1 MEYIYKYRK
10 RERERERERD
20 EMDEDKSN
28 IYTKL
33 SGLPVR
39 YTVYEGTGR
48 ITQYVAYGVRV
59 GTPLILGVVC
69 HRVTSNVYHLAA
81 SQAYRYYKTS
91 LSNTRFI
98 HFGYALILTFSNT

>member
-1 MEYIYKYRK
+1 MEQLEFIFVTVMEYIYKYRK
-10 RERERERERD
+10 RERD
-20 EMDEDKSN
+20 EIDEDKSN

-39 YTVYEGTGR
+39 YTVYEGTDR
-48 ITQYVAYGVRV
+48 ITQYVASGVRV

-81 SQAYRYYKTS
+81 SQAYTIKRVSQTLDS
-91 LSNTRFI
+91 FI
-98 HFGYALILTFSNT
+98 SATFLA